1 MIQFIKYYSVA
12 FVVFF
17 AIDLVWLGVVAK
29 NMYKEHLG
37 FIMSP
42 NVNWVAAIGFYMVF
56 IAGLIFFALNP
67 AIEKNSV
74 MYAILVG
81 GFFGLITYATYDM
94 TNLATLKDWPVFI
107 TVVDII
113 WGTVLCSLTTTVS
126 FLVLKFIGWA

>member
-37 FIMSP
+37 FVMSP

-74 MYAILVG
+74 MYAFLVG

>member
-1 MIQFIKYYSVA
+1 MIQFLRYYLVA

-67 AIEKNSV
+67 AIEKNSIV
-74 MYAILVG
+74 YAILVG
-81 GFFGLITYATYDM
+81 GFFGFITYATYDM

-126 FLVLKFIGWA
+126 FLVLKFLGWT

>member
-1 MIQFIKYYSVA
+1 MIQFLKYYLVA

-67 AIEKNSV
+67 AIEKNSIV
-74 MYAILVG
+74 YAILVG
-81 GFFGLITYATYDM
+81 GFFGFITYATYDM

-113 WGTVLCSLTTTVS
+113 WGTILCSLTTTVS
-126 FLVLKFIGWA
+126 FLVLKFLGWT